1 MAKDE
6 SKQFTESLVAHS
18 QGDHSTTERLF
29 SQLYD
34 RLRRLAGRYLQD
46 ERRRISLE
54 PTDIV
59 HEAYLRL
66 VEIEQVDWKNKSHF
80 LAMAA
85 TQMRRV
91 LVDQARRR
99 HSQKRGGNIRLVS
112 FPPEFAG
119 ENAHPLDILV
129 VDDAL
134 DRLTKRKTRLGQ
146 VAELRLFAG
155 MNATEIAHVLDV
167 SPRTVRDDW
176 KFARAWLA
184 REMKSGRRQ
193 A

>member
-1 MAKDE
+1 MDDE
-6 SKQFTESLVAHS
+6 SRQFTESLVAHS
-18 QGDHSTTERLF
+18 RGDRLATEQLF

-34 RLRRLAGRYLQD
+34 RLRRLAGHYLQD
-46 ERRRISLE
+46 EQQRISLE

-66 VEIEQVDWKNKSHF
+66 VEIDQVDWKDKSHF

-99 HSQKRGGNIRLVS
+99 HSQKRGGNLRLVS
-112 FPPEFAG
+112 FPPELAG

-129 VDDAL
+129 VDSAL
-134 DRLTKRKTRLGQ
+134 DRLTKRKERLGK

-155 MNATEIAHVLDV
+155 MRTTEIAHVLEV

-176 KFARAWLA
+176 QFARAWLA
-184 REMKSGRRQ
+184 RELKSS
-193 A
+193 

>member
-1 MAKDE
+1 MEDD

-18 QGDHSTTERLF
+18 RGDSSATERLF
-29 SQLYD
+29 SDLYD
-34 RLRRLAGRYLQD
+34 RLRRLAGRYVRD

-54 PTDIV
+54 PTEIV

-66 VEIEQVDWKNKSHF
+66 VEIDQITWKDKSHF

-99 HSQKRGGNIRLVS
+99 HSQKRGGGIRLVS
-112 FPPEFAG
+112 FPPELAG
-119 ENAHPLDILV
+119 ENTHPLDILT

-134 DRLTKRKTRLGQ
+134 DRLARRKARLGQ

-155 MNATEIAHVLDV
+155 MSVKEIAHVLEV

-176 KFARAWLA
+176 QFARAWLA